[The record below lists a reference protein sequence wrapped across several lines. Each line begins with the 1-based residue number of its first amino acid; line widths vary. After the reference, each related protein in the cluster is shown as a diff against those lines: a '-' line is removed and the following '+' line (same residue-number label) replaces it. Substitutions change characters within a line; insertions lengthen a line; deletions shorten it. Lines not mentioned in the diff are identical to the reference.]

1 MVSSGDD
8 ILSKLDGIESELNQL
23 KEKKKLIHLET
34 PNTKSNSMT
43 QNEENPTINKTK
55 KNPPLDPS
63 FDPDKLVLTKK
74 DILDFCDRVMEKW
87 KSDPKKDASHL
98 FAMNAVKTSILWT
111 EEESLKEIWREIL
124 NWNFE
129 LLFKN
134 AMAQAKEQNLS
145 WAGVMAKL
153 GND

>member
-1 MVSSGDD
+1 MVNPGDD

-23 KEKKKLIHLET
+23 KEKKKSLKIDSDSK
-34 PNTKSNSMT
+34 NTLT
-43 QNEENPTINKTK
+43 EGKTAQTSPDEK
-55 KNPPLDPS
+55 QTKDPIFDTN

-74 DILDFCDRVMEKW
+74 DILDFCDRVLGKWEK
-87 KSDPKKDASHL
+87 DPKKDVTHI

-111 EEESLKEIWREIL
+111 NEESLKKIWSEIL

-134 AMAQAKEQNLS
+134 ALAQAKDQNLS
-145 WAGVMAKL
+145 WAEVMGKL
-153 GND
+153 GNE